1 MIGSLKDPPNL
12 SEWTCWWQEDS
23 SGSPSGEKWWP
34 RGFMIPGLEV
44 PMISHSEACTMN
56 RGALVQTPVPKL
68 PCRMLVLWV
77 KVVSFRCLRA
87 GCLLKSA
94 TQFPVLQAAHRLG
107 AGRKTGSQAGSKFGG
122 WQAPWGTMQMK
133 TGDKRSHLIPGL

>member
-1 MIGSLKDPPNL
+1 
-12 SEWTCWWQEDS
+12 
-23 SGSPSGEKWWP
+23 
-34 RGFMIPGLEV
+34 MIPGLEV

-77 KVVSFRCLRA
+77 EVVSFRCLRA

-94 TQFPVLQAAHRLG
+94 TQFPVLQAAHRVRAGKNPRTLDG
-107 AGRKTGSQAGSKFGG
+107 CKSCTWNDLECTVQMKAGRERGS
-122 WQAPWGTMQMK
+122 
-133 TGDKRSHLIPGL
+133 LVPGP